1 MESLTDN
8 SVVSF
13 IKSFFKDKNLPQT
26 GDFYSLDAQCS
37 DGTALDF
44 SSLKGKVVLIVN
56 TASKCGFTNQYAALE
71 KLYVEYKDS
80 GLVVLGFPSNDFMHQ
95 EPGSDQE
102 IQQFC
107 SLNFGVTFPVMKKG
121 AVTGSGKQR
130 VFKFL
135 TEESPGKFRGGVL
148 WNFEKFLVS
157 RGGVVVGRWRSVTSP
172 EAASF
177 RELVLEEL
185 GK

>member
-1 MESLTDN
+1 MKEVY
-8 SVVSF
+8 SVVRL
-13 IKSFFKDKNLPQT
+13 IKSLFKDKNLPQI

-37 DGTALDF
+37 DGAILNF

-71 KLYVEYKDS
+71 KLYAEYKDS

-102 IQQFC
+102 IQEFC
-107 SLNFGVTFPVMKKG
+107 SLNFRVTFLVMKKG
-121 AVTGSGKQR
+121 AVTGSAKQS

-148 WNFEKFLVS
+148 WNFEKFLIS
-157 RGGVVVGRWRSVTSP
+157 RSGGVVGRWRSITSP
-172 EAASF
+172 EADSV
-177 RELVLEEL
+177 RGRVLEEL
-185 GK
+185 GC